1 MRIPRANTTYLWIA
15 SAILASVGIS
25 ETRAGTP
32 LCEVASEYN
41 EAVRHFEIAIYDR
54 GFDHY
59 TKRLVQRLEDA
70 AIEMRSASHQ
80 PNQLDRLLHAWEDI
94 QLLHPRVEAYAF
106 RARSSCQTRNDT
118 GLQEC
123 WERVNCAYRDLG
135 EEIACLLGEHPQQTQ
150 VPQWLPNV
158 TTGIPGAAATPQ
170 HSSRI
175 LPQVPT
181 APPAYTVPA
190 VPTAPA
196 IPHSLNRTLPQTF
209 APTTQRYVPTS
220 GIQRQTITVPALPSQ
235 TYVPRTTINRAVPFE
250 IRTDDVRLRPSY
262 RSVESRRPTVDPAR
276 MRALMIQA
284 LLGRA
289 IEFDD
294 D

>member
-32 LCEVASEYN
+32 LCEAASEYN
-41 EAVRHFEIAIYDR
+41 EAVRHFEIAIYER

-106 RARSSCQTRNDT
+106 RARSSCQTRADT

-135 EEIACLLGEHPQQTQ
+135 KEIACSLGEHPQQTQ

-158 TTGIPGAAATPQ
+158 TTGIPGAAAIPQ

-175 LPQVPT
+175 APQVPT

-190 VPTAPA
+190 APAPTA
-196 IPHSLNRTLPQTF
+196 IPQSFNHTVPQI
-209 APTTQRYVPTS
+209 PTTQRYVPTS
-220 GIQRQTITVPALPSQ
+220 GIQQHRFTVPPLPTQ
-235 TYVPRTTINRAVPFE
+235 TYAPRTTTSRAVPFE
-250 IRTDDVRLRPSY
+250 VRLDDVRLRPSY